1 VLLAGIV
8 LWRRYGVF
16 LLSLTVALA
25 LSVGQLQAQQ
35 PGAIQYFYDD
45 LGRLIMVIDADG
57 NAAEYVYDAVGNIL
71 EIKRLTFSGLAIL
84 NFTPSQGPVGT
95 RVTLQ
100 GQGFS
105 ATPSE
110 NTVSF
115 NGTGAA
121 VLSATQTSL
130 VVTVPPG
137 ATTGPIAVTV
147 AGNTA
152 TSDRRFS
159 VLPTPEITSVMP
171 SVALAGS
178 VLPNL
183 RVQGRHLE
191 GATLTFVSAKPLVT
205 VTAVTIDPT
214 GTSATLNITVRANT
228 SGTAVVH
235 ATSKAFVSSD
245 ATPSAANT
253 LRILN
258 GSADEDGDGLSNS
271 DEFAR
276 GAYPLNPDTDGDG
289 VGDGDEVV
297 LGSNPLDSHDHPVT
311 QAQSAP
317 VAYLNTFVADTDG
330 DGFADRDEVA
340 FGTDPTNPQARPA
353 SQAQS
358 TPVAYLNTFVA
369 DTDGDGFTDVDE
381 VLVGTDPTNPQARP
395 AAQAQSVS
403 VAYLNTL
410 VADTDGDGFADRDE
424 VAFGTA
430 PTDPASQPTTI
441 ASSAV
446 VSYQNDFP

>member
-1 VLLAGIV
+1 
-8 LWRRYGVF
+8 
-16 LLSLTVALA
+16 LTVALTW
-25 LSVGQLQAQQ
+25 SVGQLQAQQ

-110 NTVSF
+110 NTVTF

-152 TSDRRFS
+152 TSDRQFS

-191 GATLTFVSAKPLVT
+191 GATFTFVSVKPLVT
-205 VTAVTIDPT
+205 ITSVTIDPT
-214 GTSATLNITVRANT
+214 GTSATLNVTVRANT
-228 SGTAVVH
+228 AGTAVVM

-245 ATPSAANT
+245 ATPTTANT
-253 LRILN
+253 LRIRLAIQRGTPPARLN
-258 GSADEDGDGLSNS
+258 VLDATPRYLRHGRDLSTYVHKDFTYQAFLHAGLILLAMRAPFQATNPYRHSRTQSGFVTFGAPDVLDLVGRVANAALKATWCQKWLVHRRLRPE
-271 DEFAR
+271 EFAGR
-276 GAYPLNPDTDGDG
+276 VHQTLSGAVRYPIHTDVLNAVAPSTLFHTTGTYLLPMAYPEGCPLHPAYPAGHAAIAGACVTVLKAFFQPSFVIPKSRRGECG
-289 VGDGDEVV
+289 WVG
-297 LGSNPLDSHDHPVT
+297 
-311 QAQSAP
+311 AP
-317 VAYLNTFVADTDG
+317 ALSW
-330 DGFADRDEVA
+330 
-340 FGTDPTNPQARPA
+340 P
-353 SQAQS
+353 
-358 TPVAYLNTFVA
+358 
-369 DTDGDGFTDVDE
+369 
-381 VLVGTDPTNPQARP
+381 
-395 AAQAQSVS
+395 
-403 VAYLNTL
+403 
-410 VADTDGDGFADRDE
+410 
-424 VAFGTA
+424 
-430 PTDPASQPTTI
+430 
-441 ASSAV
+441 
-446 VSYQNDFP
+446 